1 MAGEGCDW
9 MTVSPVW
16 ETASKPGYGPA
27 LGSAGLAA
35 LLPGAPAIYAL
46 GGVDGPDRA
55 RTCRASGARGVA
67 VLGAVMR
74 AEHPDRAVA
83 ALLSALE
90 EHP

>member
-1 MAGEGCDW
+1 VAGEGCDW

-46 GGVDGPDRA
+46 GGVDGPDWA
-55 RTCRASGARGVA
+55 RTVSPSSAPRHAGRAPRP
-67 VLGAVMR
+67 R
-74 AEHPDRAVA
+74 RRR
-83 ALLSALE
+83 LLSALK